1 MGFGSEA
8 LDTLLYIALDDDTDK
23 EGFENAGAVLDA

>member
-8 LDTLLYIALDDDTDK
+8 LDTLLYIALDDDTGN
-23 EGFENAGAVLDA
+23 EGFKNAGAVLDT